1 MNGCWTTIAD
11 RVAQVA
17 KKFGVARATV
27 ALASMLGKRGI
38 TSPIVGA
45 TKMQH
50 LRSHS
55 TLNREI
61 LEEPSQSDA
70 SRRMAQGADSWPS
83 FETPRKQRGPQDEIG
98 YWVASRRRVL
108 STDHPFSEWLDAMPH
123 CERPIDFQPQ
133 RNRSCHTTNQA

>member
-45 TKMQH
+45 TKTQH
-50 LRSHS
+50 LDDAMQA
-55 TLNREI
+55 LEI
-61 LEEPSQSDA
+61 
-70 SRRMAQGADSWPS
+70 
-83 FETPRKQRGPQDEIG
+83 T
-98 YWVASRRRVL
+98 
-108 STDHPFSEWLDAMPH
+108 LDA
-123 CERPIDFQPQ
+123 E
-133 RNRSCHTTNQA
+133 S